1 MLRSFGSNG
10 RGQLSLA
17 HTADVHTPSPCILPA
32 DARPLSIV
40 AGGNHTLL
48 LTASGD
54 LFACGDNT
62 HNQCVVPAVPA
73 VHSFSCVP
81 LPPGSTEWTL
91 AAAGWDFSVL
101 VSDTAVFVSGHGTKG
116 ELGLGAAVSAAA
128 CQRLVGFPPA
138 ATSVRRISSCVAHT
152 VAVLSDGSV
161 YGWGAGRKGQLGT
174 PQDAVVAVPRRVP
187 VDWDVEWAVC
197 GREFTLVVER
207 VRDPRARRR
216 TCVLGGDRYG
226 VREALGTWLDP
237 GVEDVQAGWNAVY
250 VLYSGGRLVGFGRND
265 RGQLPPPGLGPVER
279 FAAGSEHV
287 VAVVGGRLV
296 AWGWGEHGNC
306 GRGREEP
313 GGGDVVGVAA
323 EVEVPGAGAGAGQI
337 GAVGAGCATSWVW
350 AGAGGQIGGHRAP
363 DITRTL

>member
-17 HTADVHTPSPCILPA
+17 HTADVHTPSACILPA
-32 DARPLSIV
+32 GARPEAIV

-48 LTASGD
+48 LTATGA

-62 HNQCVVPAVPA
+62 HNQCAIEA
-73 VHSFSCVP
+73 ASSLHSFSRVP
-81 LPPGSTEWTL
+81 LPPGCARWTL
-91 AAAGWDFSVL
+91 AAAGWAFSIL
-101 VSDTAVFVSGHGTKG
+101 VSDTAVFASGHGAKG
-116 ELGLGAAVSAAA
+116 ELGLGAPNAVAA
-128 CQRLVGFPPA
+128 CRRLVGFPPP
-138 ATSVRRISSCVAHT
+138 ATRVCRISSGVAHT

-161 YGWGAGRKGQLGT
+161 YGWGAGRKGQLGA
-174 PQDAVVAVPRRVP
+174 PPDAVVPAPRRVC
-187 VDWDVEWAVC
+187 VGWDVEWAVC
-197 GREFTLVVER
+197 MRESTLLVER
-207 VRDPRARRR
+207 VQDPGARRR
-216 TCVLGGDRYG
+216 ICVLGGDRYG
-226 VREALGTWLDP
+226 VREALGMQLDP

-250 VLYSGGRLVGFGRND
+250 VLYAGGRLVGYGRND
-265 RGQLPPPGLGPVER
+265 RGQLPPPGLGPVQR

-306 GRGREEP
+306 GRGREHL

-323 EVEVPGAGAGAGQI
+323 EVDVPGVGEGGEI

-350 AGAGGQIGGHRAP
+350 VESR
-363 DITRTL
+363 